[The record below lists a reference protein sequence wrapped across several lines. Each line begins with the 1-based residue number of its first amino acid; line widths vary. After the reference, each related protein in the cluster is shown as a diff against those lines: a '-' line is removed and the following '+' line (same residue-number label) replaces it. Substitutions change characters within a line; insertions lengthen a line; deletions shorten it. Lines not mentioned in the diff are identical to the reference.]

1 LETVGIVGI
10 IVGWKREEGELVIVD
25 LNRKKER
32 DGGGVRRKRRWRK
45 QVPQQLQV
53 MDQERRRFWIG
64 C

>member
-1 LETVGIVGI
+1 VGIVGI
-10 IVGWKREEGELVIVD
+10 VVGWKREEGELVSVE

-32 DGGGVRRKRRWRK
+32 EGGTGGRRKRRWRK

-53 MDQERRRFWIG
+53 MDQERRLFWIG